1 MGKRKGRGY
10 AMKLYEGVEIQS
22 HLFLISVPDGSGQLH
37 VPNTSILMKVLQY
50 LLNRM
55 GESQSHASHYINYA
69 IPHSTQNGKDNKN
82 ERNGA

>member
-1 MGKRKGRGY
+1 MDKRKGRGY

-37 VPNTSILMKVLQY
+37 APTTLILMKMPQY
-50 LLNRM
+50 LLYRM
-55 GESQSHASHYINYA
+55 GESQCHVSHHINYA

-82 ERNGA
+82 